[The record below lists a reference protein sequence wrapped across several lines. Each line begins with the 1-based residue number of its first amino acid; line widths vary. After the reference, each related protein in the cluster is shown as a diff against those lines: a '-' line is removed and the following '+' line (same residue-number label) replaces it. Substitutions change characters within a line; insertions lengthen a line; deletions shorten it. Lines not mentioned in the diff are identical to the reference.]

1 MLFSKLSLR
10 VWRLKISKL
19 QSNFLFV
26 AKPAVVWI
34 VYIEVYAVTQRVRT
48 QLYSFN
54 NRKKLELVLGL
65 EYLG

>member
-1 MLFSKLSLR
+1 
-10 VWRLKISKL
+10 L